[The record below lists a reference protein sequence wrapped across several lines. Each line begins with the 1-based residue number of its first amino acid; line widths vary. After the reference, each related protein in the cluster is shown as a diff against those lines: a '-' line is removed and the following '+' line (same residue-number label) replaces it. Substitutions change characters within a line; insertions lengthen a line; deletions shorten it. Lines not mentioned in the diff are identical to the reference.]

1 VNLVAQISTEQNIEN
16 EKGFSRFLNL
26 VERIGNRLPH
36 PFMLFFY
43 LALGMILISWLVSL
57 FDVSVVH
64 PGSGEELKVKSLISG
79 EGLKY
84 ILTSMLENFTGFK
97 PLGLV
102 LTMML
107 GIGLTQ
113 RVGLFE
119 SVIKKTIINAH
130 KSIITYAVFF
140 IGIMGNIASD
150 AAFVIIPPLAA
161 VIFYSLGRHPLAGLA
176 AGFASSGIGFT
187 ANILI
192 AGTDAL
198 LSGISTEIAKSINPD
213 VIVTPVDNWYFMS
226 ASTIILTIAGGL
238 LTEKFVEPR
247 LGTYTGKSEKK
258 ELDFESNPLENK
270 ALRNTLIAATLYIGV
285 VATTVLIPGS
295 PLQNEQGG
303 IIPSPFLDGIIPI
316 IFLFFIT
323 VGVTFGVS
331 IRTIK
336 KVSDVPELMTD
347 SIREMAGYIVL
358 VFAIAQ
364 FIAYFNW
371 SNLSTWIAVNSA
383 EALSSMNLTGMPVI
397 IGFAILTAFLSL
409 FIISGSALW
418 ALEAPVFLPMLMLL
432 NYHPAFIQVAYRI
445 GESSTNMV
453 TPLNPYF
460 AILLAFMNEYDK
472 KAGIGTLMSL
482 MIPYTIVFFVIWVI
496 MLLVFGLAGIP
507 VGPGVGMYLK

>member
-1 VNLVAQISTEQNIEN
+1 MGMAQLSTEVQTPRD
-16 EKGFSRFLNL
+16 KGFSRFLNL
-26 VERIGNRLPH
+26 VERLGNRLPH
-36 PFMLFFY
+36 PFMLFVY
-43 LALGMILISWLVSL
+43 LAGFMLVISWVISL

-64 PGSGEELKVKSLISG
+64 PGSGEELEIKSLISG
-79 EGLKY
+79 EGLRF
-84 ILTSMLENFTGFK
+84 ILTSMLSNFTGFK

-102 LTMML
+102 LAMML
-107 GIGLTQ
+107 GIGLAQ

-119 SVIKKTIINAH
+119 SVIKKTIIKAH
-130 KSIITYAVFF
+130 KSIITYTVFF

-161 VIFYSLGRHPLAGLA
+161 VVFYSIGRHPLAGLA

-198 LSGISTEIAKSINPD
+198 LSGISTEVAKTINPD

-226 ASTIILTIAGGL
+226 ISTIVLTIAGGL
-238 LTEKFVEPR
+238 LTEKFIEPR
-247 LGTYTGKSEKK
+247 LGKYEGKTDNK
-258 ELDFESNPLENK
+258 ELNFESNPLENK
-270 ALRNTLIAATLYIGV
+270 ALRNTLIAALIYIGV
-285 VATTVLIPGS
+285 VALTLFVPNS
-295 PLQNEQGG
+295 PLRNEEGG

-323 VGVTFGVS
+323 VGVTYGVT
-331 IRTIK
+331 IKKIK
-336 KVSDVPELMTD
+336 KVSDVPEIMTD
-347 SIREMAGYIVL
+347 SIKEMSGYIVL

-371 SNLSTWIAVNSA
+371 SNISTWIAVNA
-383 EALSSMNLTGMPVI
+383 ADMLTHMNLTGMPVI
-397 IGFAILTAFLSL
+397 IGFVLLTAILSL

-482 MIPYTIVFFVIWVI
+482 MIPYTILFLVIWII
-496 MLLVFGLAGIP
+496 MLVAFGLLGIP
-507 VGPGVGMYLK
+507 VGPGVGMHIN

>member
-1 VNLVAQISTEQNIEN
+1 MAQLSAEQNTEK
-16 EKGFSRFLNL
+16 EKGFSGFLNFI
-26 VERIGNRLPH
+26 ERAGNRLPH
-36 PFMLFFY
+36 PFMLFIY
-43 LALGMILISWLVSL
+43 LALAMMAISWLVSL

-79 EGLKY
+79 EGLRF

-161 VIFYSLGRHPLAGLA
+161 VIFYSLGRHPIAGLA

-187 ANILI
+187 ANILV

-198 LSGISTEIAKSINPD
+198 LSGISTEVAQTINPD
-213 VIVTPVDNWYFMS
+213 VIVTPIDNWYFMS
-226 ASTIILTIAGGL
+226 LSTIILTIAGGL

-247 LGTYTGKSEKK
+247 LGTYTGKSDKK
-258 ELDFESNPLENK
+258 ELNFETNHLENK
-270 ALRNTLIAATLYIGV
+270 ALKNTLIAAILYIAA
-285 VATTVLIPGS
+285 VAALVLIPGS
-295 PLQNEQGG
+295 PLQNEDGG
-303 IIPSPFLDGIIPI
+303 LIPSPFLDGIIPI
-316 IFLFFIT
+316 IFMFFIT
-323 VGVTFGVS
+323 VGVTYGVS
-331 IRTIK
+331 IQKIQ
-336 KVSDVPELMTD
+336 KVSEVPELMTD
-347 SIREMAGYIVL
+347 SIREMSGYIVL

-383 EALSSMNLTGMPVI
+383 EFLSSMNLTGMPVI

-507 VGPGVGMYLK
+507 IGPGVGMYLK